1 MNETMHHPN
10 LELRPVV
17 DTDLPI
23 LFEQQVDPEAN
34 WMAAF
39 TAKDPT
45 DREAFDTHWAKVLA
59 DPGIT
64 IRTILV
70 DGQVAGS
77 VLCHGWGGDPEL
89 SYWLGREFWGRG
101 IATQAL
107 ALFLDVARVRP
118 LYARVARDNTASI
131 RVLEKN
137 GFEQSG
143 EGKWFSNARGVEI
156 DELLWV
162 LRI

>member
-1 MNETMHHPN
+1 MKESVKKPD
-10 LELRPVV
+10 LKLRLVA
-17 DTDLPI
+17 DADLAI
-23 LFEQQVDPEAN
+23 FYQHQLDPEAN

-45 DREAFDTHWAKVLA
+45 DRLAFDTHWAKVLA

-77 VLCHGWGGDPEL
+77 VLCHGWGGEAEL
-89 SYWLGREFWGRG
+89 SYWLGRDFWGRG

-107 ALFLDVARVRP
+107 RLLLDLVKVRP
-118 LYARVARDNTASI
+118 LIARVARDNTASI

-143 EGKWFSNARGVEI
+143 EGKWFSNARGMEI
-156 DELLWV
+156 DELVWA

>member
-1 MNETMHHPN
+1 MKESGKNYD

-23 LFEQQVDPEAN
+23 FYEQQLDPEAN

-45 DREAFDTHWAKVLA
+45 DRAVFDTHWAKVLA

-64 IRTILV
+64 IRTIVV
-70 DGQVAGS
+70 DGQITGS
-77 VLCHGWGGDPEL
+77 VLCHGWGGEPEL

-107 ALFLDVARVRP
+107 RCFLDVVSMRP
-118 LYARVARDNTASI
+118 LFARVASDNTASI

-137 GFEQSG
+137 GFEKSG
-143 EGKWFSNARGVEI
+143 EGKWFSNARGMEI
-156 DELLWV
+156 DELVWE

>member
-1 MNETMHHPN
+1 MNEIIHHPN
-10 LELRPVV
+10 LELRPVT
-17 DTDLPI
+17 DADLPI
-23 LFEQQVDPEAN
+23 FFEQQLDPEAN

-45 DREAFDTHWAKVLA
+45 DRVAFDTHWTKVLA
-59 DPGIT
+59 DPDIT
-64 IRTILV
+64 ICTILL

-77 VLCHGWGGDPEL
+77 VLCHAWGGEPEL
-89 SYWLGREFWGRG
+89 SYWLGREFWGKG

-107 ALFLDVARVRP
+107 TLFLDVVRVRP
-118 LYARVARDNTASI
+118 LYARVAKDNTASI

-137 GFEQSG
+137 GFKQSG
-143 EGKWFSNARGVEI
+143 EGKWFSNARGMEI
-156 DELLWV
+156 DELVWV